1 MIMNKKRYING
12 VIGGEK
18 VTLFAVQTNKNKDFF
33 ITICVAFLCL
43 FGMLFVYSA
52 SNYNAFVLYNDSYYF
67 LKKQIIGYIIGGI
80 AYAFMSHINYRVL
93 KKYAL
98 SFYIVCAILLA
109 LVLTP
114 LGLEVYGAKRWLG
127 IGGFSIQPSD
137 LAKFAL
143 VLFIATYFSSDMLR
157 ATTVKGCL
165 PMIVAGGVYCLLI
178 IAEPNMSITV
188 CVGLIML
195 VMLFAAG
202 MQLKHLAMLM
212 LPIIAALPILIIIEP
227 YRLNRLYA
235 FLDPWSSPKGEGY
248 QLLQSLYALGN
259 GGLFGVG
266 IFNSRQKLRFLP
278 FAESDF
284 ILSVI
289 GEELGFVGILILL
302 AICIFLTSRI
312 IRAGKKSGNFFA
324 YLLCVGVSATFIVQ
338 IAVNALVVT
347 GSIPPTGV
355 PFPLISSGNTQI
367 IVYLASFGLV
377 HGISAE

>member
-1 MIMNKKRYING
+1 MNKKEY
-12 VIGGEK
+12 IGGLTADENL
-18 VTLFAVQTNKNKDFF
+18 TLFVRGKKKNKDFF
-33 ITICVAFLCL
+33 ITLCVVFLCL

-52 SNYNAFVLYNDSYYF
+52 SNYNALVSYNDKYYF

-80 AYAFMSHINYRVL
+80 AYIFMSRINYRAL

-98 SFYIVCAILLA
+98 FFYILCAVLLA

-114 LGLEVYGAKRWLG
+114 LGIEVYGAKRWLG
-127 IGGFSIQPSD
+127 AGVFSIQPSD

-143 VLFIATYFSSDMLR
+143 VLFIATYFSKDMLR
-157 ATTVKGCL
+157 PTTLKGCL
-165 PMIVAGGVYCLLI
+165 PIILVGGIYCLLI
-178 IAEPNMSITV
+178 IAEPNMSITI

-195 VMLFAAG
+195 VMLFASG
-202 MQLKHLAMLM
+202 MCLQHLILLM
-212 LPIIAALPILIIIEP
+212 LPIIAAIPLLIIIEP

-235 FLDPWSSPKGEGY
+235 FWDPWSSPKGEGY

-289 GEELGFVGILILL
+289 GEETGFFGVIILL
-302 AICIFLTSRI
+302 SICIFLTSRI
-312 IRAGKKSGNFFA
+312 IRAGNKSGNFFA
-324 YLLCVGVSATFIVQ
+324 YLLCVGIAAAFIIQ

-367 IVYLASFGLV
+367 IVYMASFGVV